1 MKIYKLQQNTTT
13 KINSDQLNLRFA
25 HLNRLKKEENYRCTF
40 IINESNET
48 RYIYPFPTDNTIQYH
63 LV

>member
-25 HLNRLKKEENYRCTF
+25 HLNRSKKEENYRCIF
-40 IINESNET
+40 IICNET

-63 LV
+63 LI